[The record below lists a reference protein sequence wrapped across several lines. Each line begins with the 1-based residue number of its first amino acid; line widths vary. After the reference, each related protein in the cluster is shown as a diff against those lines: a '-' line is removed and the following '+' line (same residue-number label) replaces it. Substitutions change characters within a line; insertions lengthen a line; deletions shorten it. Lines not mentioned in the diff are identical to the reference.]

1 LRQLFPGR
9 VAKFEQTMPSAILSL
24 RVTRS
29 GIVGGGGL
37 AVITY
42 PARVAETQQV
52 ATLDVRDT
60 IARPPS
66 CGKYIAVSRTL
77 FSARRC

>member
-1 LRQLFPGR
+1 
-9 VAKFEQTMPSAILSL
+9 MPSAILSL

-42 PARVAETQQV
+42 PARA
-52 ATLDVRDT
+52 A
-60 IARPPS
+60 
-66 CGKYIAVSRTL
+66 
-77 FSARRC
+77 

>member
-1 LRQLFPGR
+1 
-9 VAKFEQTMPSAILSL
+9 L

-42 PARVAETQQV
+42 PARA
-52 ATLDVRDT
+52 A
-60 IARPPS
+60 
-66 CGKYIAVSRTL
+66 
-77 FSARRC
+77 